1 MKFNRTAIIVSL
13 LVLAALLLI
22 LWVGGYFGRPASGQY
37 DAFAQ
42 CLTDKG
48 AVMYGANWCSHCQNE
63 KRAFGDSFRHVSYVE
78 CTEEPAKCRAA
89 GVEGYPTWLFPD
101 GRRLVGEQGLQKLSS
116 ESGCLLTPA
125 S

>member
-1 MKFNRTAIIVSL
+1 MKFNKTAIIVSL

-22 LWVGGYFGRPASGQY
+22 LWVGGYFGRPPAGKY

-63 KRAFGDSFRHVSYVE
+63 KRAFGDSFRRVSYVE